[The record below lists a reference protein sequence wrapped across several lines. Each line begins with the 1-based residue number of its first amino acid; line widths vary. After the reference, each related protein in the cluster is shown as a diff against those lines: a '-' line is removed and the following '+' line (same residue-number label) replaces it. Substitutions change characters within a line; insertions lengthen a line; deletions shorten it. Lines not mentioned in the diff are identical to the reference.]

1 MIFIDFVLPE
11 VIASLQIDRYGR
23 VREVLEVDG
32 QNLLGHVIVVQLVV
46 AESHVDIEG
55 EILPIVQQDPL
66 VDVNCLLIVRSDNTT
81 YITLLNVSYQN
92 LR

>member
-1 MIFIDFVLPE
+1 MEI
-11 VIASLQIDRYGR
+11 
-23 VREVLEVDG
+23 DG

-55 EILPIVQQDPL
+55 EILSIVQQDPL

>member
-1 MIFIDFVLPE
+1 MHPSVIPE

-23 VREVLEVDG
+23 VREVLEIDG

-55 EILPIVQQDPL
+55 EILSIVQQDPL

>member
-11 VIASLQIDRYGR
+11 VIASLQIDRYGW
-23 VREVLEVDG
+23 VREVLEIDG

-66 VDVNCLLIVRSDNTT
+66 VDVNCLLIMWS
-81 YITLLNVSYQN
+81 
-92 LR
+92 